1 MQEIISYVNWKLSLR
16 VPRHVNA
23 PRLLWRI
30 MENQTALAAFLVTLM
45 ISAVAGNFNSME
57 DRMDSQQDYAE
68 SLSDKTDNLEDR
80 DDELAA
86 RDNELA
92 AEANQMLGMV
102 TMQGQSI
109 QMLSEDVAMLI
120 DGPQW
125 IFESGDSSNTW
136 TLSLND
142 SQWLEVKSA
151 AYIWWDSDG
160 VSASGMHSYL
170 VILEDEGWAIRSPS
184 FPGYESGFD
193 YNVGMAPIFGGD
205 WTICRS
211 LGWSMPRDC
220 DNGFI
225 HEWSVI
231 YRVHDV

>member
-1 MQEIISYVNWKLSLR
+1 
-16 VPRHVNA
+16 
-23 PRLLWRI
+23 
-30 MENQTALAAFLVTLM
+30 MENQTALVAFLVTLM

-68 SLSDKTDNLEDR
+68 SLSDKTDQTIETLETNLETKVMSLEDR

-109 QMLSEDVAMLI
+109 QMLSEDVAILI

-125 IFESGDSSNTW
+125 IFETGSGYVPW

-142 SQWLEVKSA
+142 TQWLEVKSA
-151 AYIWWDSDG
+151 AYTFSSSGDG
-160 VSASGMHSYL
+160 GMASWL
-170 VILEDEGWAIRSPS
+170 NILEDGGWILRSS
-184 FPGYESGFD
+184 TTEEID
-193 YNVGMAPIFGGD
+193 EHNVGFAPIFGGD
-205 WTICRS
+205 WQICRS
-211 LGWSMPRDC
+211 WGPGGHYPSDC
-220 DNGFI
+220 NNDAI
-225 HEWSVI
+225 ERWSVI